1 MKLILSIYRKI
12 QVFKL
17 IFHEN
22 IFHNNIYSYT
32 INFEILTCTDLY
44 RPFLFYC

>member
-22 IFHNNIYSYT
+22 IFHNNISIVT
-32 INFEILTCTDLY
+32 FIL
-44 RPFLFYC
+44 